1 MKKAIIIALIVLAVA
16 AVGIFFLWGRTK
28 DCLAVIP
35 KGSLVVGRIEAK
47 AIHPDLAPVGS
58 AWLFEDKDGQLGI
71 VLPLPREK
79 YLTDWIAKT
88 DPQAQTDERRG
99 VKFATLRGQFVVGWT
114 DGRVLAMGPVV
125 EAGQSALKQKMAG
138 YLKSDDEWTS
148 PLMERLKTME
158 QPTAFVAQTDALPD
172 ALTAFLQVGAPK
184 GHSASDILV
193 AATIESND
201 QKESGERVMKIKTET
216 FSPKKKVDEALKA
229 SLEKYGNIEGTF
241 LSNIDDANPY
251 SVAANFSGD
260 GMVEMLRGNDA
271 LRVLIAGLN
280 TAIDIDKMLRSVD
293 GDIVMTMPREKQ
305 FQLVATSP
313 EASWI
318 KDVGYWK
325 QSAPDGVTI
334 SDWQPLGFHLRGQEQ
349 SAYFGM
355 TMKGE
360 LYMASSD
367 SLARQ
372 ATQSAAHPMD
382 SRLQQMIKGERMV
395 AIINVKS
402 LTKDKPEMKPIF
414 ELLPVKC
421 DKLLIVK

>member
-1 MKKAIIIALIVLAVA
+1 
-16 AVGIFFLWGRTK
+16 
-28 DCLAVIP
+28 
-35 KGSLVVGRIEAK
+35 
-47 AIHPDLAPVGS
+47 
-58 AWLFEDKDGQLGI
+58 
-71 VLPLPREK
+71 
-79 YLTDWIAKT
+79 
-88 DPQAQTDERRG
+88 
-99 VKFATLRGQFVVGWT
+99 
-114 DGRVLAMGPVV
+114 MGPVV